1 MNFPS
6 GSVVENPLAKARH
19 MGLIPGVE
27 KIPWRRKWHPTSV
40 FLPRK
45 SYGQRS
51 LAGYSPWGYNRV
63 RHDLE
68 TQNQY

>member
-1 MNFPS
+1 MGFPS
-6 GSVVENPLAKARH
+6 GSVEENPLAKTRH

-27 KIPWRRKWHPTSV
+27 KMTWRRKWQPTPV

-45 SYGQRS
+45 SHRQKS
-51 LAGYSPWGYNRV
+51 LAGYSPWGCNRV

-68 TQNQY
+68 TKNQ